1 MKLSDIMGHANLAIY
16 AEIAMVL
23 FMAVFLAVS
32 IRIWLPGKAKDYAE
46 AARLPLDDDPTPAAA
61 PRRTANHG

>member
-23 FMAVFLAVS
+23 FMAVFIAVA
-32 IRIWLPGKAKDYAE
+32 IRIWLPSKAKDHAE
-46 AARLPLDDDPTPAAA
+46 AARLPLDDEPTSAAE